1 MVVISDTSCLI
12 VLNKLDQL
20 DLLRQLYGSVLITSI
35 VRSEFGAPLP
45 DWFNV
50 VIPPETE
57 LYQELK
63 QQLDADEAS
72 SIALAK
78 TIQDCLLIVDEAKG
92 RKVASQLEVSTL
104 GTLGMLLKAK
114 EAGLIESLRTLLTT
128 IRDQTNF
135 RFSEAIAIELLIKAG
150 EL

>member
-63 QQLDADEAS
+63 QQLDAGEAS